1 MKWPAHCR
9 GWRTSLQ
16 QGTARY
22 ASEVVA
28 ILARLGLAATFWLS
42 GQTKVDGLH
51 INILG
56 GEPLQLGWPHITAG
70 TLALFRNEYR
80 LPVLPPEIA
89 AVMAA
94 SAEHILSFLLVIG
107 LATRLS
113 AAGILGMTLVIE
125 VFVYPDAW
133 PTHALWATSS
143 LFLITNG
150 SGHLSLD
157 WLIFRGVNRQK

>member
-1 MKWPAHCR
+1 M
-9 GWRTSLQ
+9 
-16 QGTARY
+16 
-22 ASEVVA
+22 
-28 ILARLGLAATFWLS
+28 AAYYS
-42 GQTKVDGLH
+42 
-51 INILG
+51 
-56 GEPLQLGWPHITAG
+56 G

-113 AAGILGMTLVIE
+113 AAGILSMTLVIE
-125 VFVYPDAW
+125 VFVYPAR

-157 WLIFRGVNRQK
+157 WLIFRGINRQK